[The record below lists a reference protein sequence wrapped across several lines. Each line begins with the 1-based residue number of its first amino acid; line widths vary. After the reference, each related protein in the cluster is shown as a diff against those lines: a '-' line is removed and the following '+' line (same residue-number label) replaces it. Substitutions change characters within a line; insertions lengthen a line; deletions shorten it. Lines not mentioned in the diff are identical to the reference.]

1 MNGYELLENLKAQ
14 LSNREYQQYANK
26 IQYDEQ
32 NSHENLLIFITDN
45 IFIANWAKRKYKDKM
60 IGMVEQATSF
70 KPEVIFTPRVGQK
83 VSQRSQKKYIFKTVQ
98 QNINYDLTFETFI
111 VGGCNEFAYKMTM
124 EAAKRQQ
131 PKWNPLLIYGNTGL
145 GKTHLL
151 NAVCHSVYK
160 RNPNALIIYI
170 TAEIMFNEYRHR
182 IQNKTM
188 DQFRERFR
196 KCDYLLIDDVQFL
209 SHTDK
214 FQEEFFNTFNDI
226 NQAGGQIILTSDKP
240 PKLIDKLEKRLK
252 SRFEGGL
259 SAKIESPELETKINI
274 IQQKCALNNIRLDS
288 EIINLLATQ
297 LHDNIREIEGIILK
311 IHGQMSLLNLPIT
324 KEVVIN
330 ELKDRG
336 TEERGLEFNDIVNL
350 VARELNLK
358 PSEIKTK
365 TRARNNIAR
374 ARRMVAYIAKEEG
387 GLNFPT
393 IASELNLRDH
403 SAVSKQIKTISLEIQ
418 KDSQLKNKLDEL
430 IDAIRKRGN
439 A

>member
-1 MNGYELLENLKAQ
+1 MNGYELLENLKTQ

-70 KPEVIFTPRVGQK
+70 KPEIIFTPRVGQK
-83 VSQRSQKKYIFKTVQ
+83 VPQRPQKKYIFKTVQ

>member
-1 MNGYELLENLKAQ
+1 MNGYELLENLKTQ

-70 KPEVIFTPRVGQK
+70 KPEIIFTPRVGQK
-83 VSQRSQKKYIFKTVQ
+83 VPQRSQKKYIFKTVQ

-430 IDAIRKRGN
+430 IDAIRKRSN

>member
-70 KPEVIFTPRVGQK
+70 KPEIIFTPRVGQK
-83 VSQRSQKKYIFKTVQ
+83 VPQRPQKKYIFKTVQ

-324 KEVVIN
+324 KEVVTN

-403 SAVSKQIKTISLEIQ
+403 SAVSKQIKTINLEIQ

>member
-45 IFIANWAKRKYKDKM
+45 IFIANWAKRNYKDKM

-70 KPEVIFTPRVGQK
+70 KPEIIFTPRVGQK
-83 VSQRSQKKYIFKTVQ
+83 VPQRPQKKYIFKTVQ

-151 NAVCHSVYK
+151 NAVCHRVYK

-430 IDAIRKRGN
+430 INAIRKRGN

>member
-70 KPEVIFTPRVGQK
+70 KPEIIFTPRVGQK
-83 VSQRSQKKYIFKTVQ
+83 VSQRPQKKYIFKTVQ